1 MSIFMK
7 ATIKVDAYKCQEF
20 VDVLLS
26 DLVPLMEEQ
35 GWKLHGCFVERF
47 GPIKPA
53 VVVDIWEMEDMA
65 HVERVTKG
73 DAYRSDPRYQRAIP
87 VVKAAV
93 LEESLT
99 FMEKRGG
106 SLACVYE

>member
-7 ATIKVDAYKCQEF
+7 ATMKVDAYKCNEF

-26 DLVPLMEEQ
+26 DLVPVMEEQ

-65 HVERVTKG
+65 HVERVMKG
-73 DAYRSDPRYQRAIP
+73 DAYRSDPRYQRAMPI
-87 VVKAAV
+87 VKAAV
-93 LEESLT
+93 VEESLT

-106 SLACVYE
+106 RLVNFYD

>member
-7 ATIKVDAYKCQEF
+7 ATLKVDAYKCKEF
-20 VDVLLS
+20 VDVLMS

-35 GWKLHGCFVERF
+35 GWRLHGCFVERF
-47 GPIKPA
+47 GSVKPA
-53 VVVDIWEMEDMA
+53 IVVDIWEMENMA
-65 HVERVTKG
+65 HVERVMKG
-73 DAYRSDPRYQRAIP
+73 DAYRDDPRYLRAIP
-87 VVKAAV
+87 VLKAAV

-106 SLACVYE
+106 RLVNLYD

>member
-7 ATIKVDAYKCQEF
+7 ATMKVDAYKCNEF

-26 DLVPLMEEQ
+26 DLVPVMEEQ

-65 HVERVTKG
+65 HVERVMKG
-73 DAYRSDPRYQRAIP
+73 DVYRNDPRYQRAMPI
-87 VVKAAV
+87 VKAAV
-93 LEESLT
+93 VEESLT

-106 SLACVYE
+106 RLVNLYD

>member
-7 ATIKVDAYKCQEF
+7 ATMKVDAYKCQEF
-20 VDVLLS
+20 IDVLLT
-26 DLVPLMEEQ
+26 DLVPLLEEQ

-47 GPIKPA
+47 GPVKPA
-53 VVVDIWEMEDMA
+53 VVVDIWEMENMA
-65 HVERVTKG
+65 HVERVMKG
-73 DAYRSDPRYQRAIP
+73 DAYRNDPRYQRAMP

-93 LEESLT
+93 FEETLT

-106 SLACVYE
+106 SLPCVYE

>member
-7 ATIKVDAYKCQEF
+7 ATLKVDAYKCQEF

-35 GWKLHGCFVERF
+35 GWRLHGCFVERF
-47 GPIKPA
+47 GSVKPA
-53 VVVDIWEMEDMA
+53 IVVDIWEMEDMA
-65 HVERVTKG
+65 HVERVMKG
-73 DAYRSDPRYQRAIP
+73 DAYRDDPRYLRAIP
-87 VVKAAV
+87 VLKAAV

-106 SLACVYE
+106 RLVNLYD

>member
-7 ATIKVDAYKCQEF
+7 ATMKVDAYKCNEF
-20 VDVLLS
+20 VDVLLA
-26 DLVPLMEEQ
+26 DLVPLLEEQ

-47 GPIKPA
+47 GPVKPA
-53 VVVDIWEMEDMA
+53 VVVDIWEMENMA
-65 HVERVTKG
+65 HVERVMKG
-73 DAYRSDPRYQRAIP
+73 DAYRNDPRYQRAMP

-93 LEESLT
+93 FEETLT

-106 SLACVYE
+106 SLATVYE

>member
-7 ATIKVDAYKCQEF
+7 ATMKVNAYKCQEF

-26 DLVPLMEEQ
+26 DLVPLLEEQ

-47 GPIKPA
+47 GSVKPA
-53 VVVDIWEMEDMA
+53 VVIDIWEMEDMA
-65 HVERVTKG
+65 HVERVMKG
-73 DAYRSDPRYQRAIP
+73 DAYRNDPRYQRALP
-87 VVKAAV
+87 VVGAAV
-93 LEESLT
+93 LEEALT

-106 SLACVYE
+106 SLPCFYG

>member
-7 ATIKVDAYKCQEF
+7 ATMKVDAYKCQEF
-20 VDVLLS
+20 VDVLLA
-26 DLVPLMEEQ
+26 DLVPLLEEQ

-47 GPIKPA
+47 GPVKPA
-53 VVVDIWEMEDMA
+53 VVVDIWEMENMA
-65 HVERVTKG
+65 HVERVMKG
-73 DAYRSDPRYQRAIP
+73 DAYRNDPRYQRAMP

-93 LEESLT
+93 FDETLT

-106 SLACVYE
+106 SLPCVYE

>member
-7 ATIKVDAYKCQEF
+7 ATLKVYAYQLQTFLDA
-20 VDVLLS
+20 LLGK
-26 DLVPLMEEQ
+26 LVPLLEEQ

-65 HVERVTKG
+65 HVERVMKG
-73 DAYRSDPRYQRAIP
+73 DAYRNDPRYQRAMP

-93 LEESLT
+93 IEESVT